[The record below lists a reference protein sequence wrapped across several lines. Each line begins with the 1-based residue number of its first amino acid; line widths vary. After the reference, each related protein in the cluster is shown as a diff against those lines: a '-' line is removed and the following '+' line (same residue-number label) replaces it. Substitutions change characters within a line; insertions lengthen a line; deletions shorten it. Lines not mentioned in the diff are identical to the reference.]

1 MAPTRIIIIR
11 HAEKPG
17 VPPCENEAGVL
28 PNGGN
33 DKESLTVRGWE
44 RAGALARF
52 FSAQQALRPDAIL
65 ASGIGPQ
72 SKSRRP
78 KQTVTPLAKLLQIRI
93 DDSHLKDDV
102 ETLMTDVIGR
112 DGTVL
117 LCWEH
122 HRIPDLVAEL
132 DNPPAI
138 PPEWPDDRFDVVW
151 VLDRSGSGWAF
162 AQIPQL
168 LLAGDSADPIT

>member
-1 MAPTRIIIIR
+1 IIIIR

-33 DKESLTVRGWE
+33 GKESLTVRGLE

-78 KQTVTPLAKLLQIRI
+78 KQTVTPLATLLQIGM
-93 DDSHLKDDV
+93 DDSHRKDDG
-102 ETLMTDVIGR
+102 ETLMTDVIGG
-112 DGTVL
+112 DGTVP
-117 LCWEH
+117 LCGEP
-122 HRIPDLVAEL
+122 HRIPALVADL

-138 PPEWPDDRFDVVW
+138 PADWPDDGFDVVW
-151 VLDRSGSGWAF
+151 A
-162 AQIPQL
+162 
-168 LLAGDSADPIT
+168 